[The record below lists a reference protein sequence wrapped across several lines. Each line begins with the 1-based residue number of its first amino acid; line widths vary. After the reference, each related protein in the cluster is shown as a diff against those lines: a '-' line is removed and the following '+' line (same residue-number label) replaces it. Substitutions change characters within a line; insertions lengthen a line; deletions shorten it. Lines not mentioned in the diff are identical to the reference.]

1 MKSTKENLLIVS
13 KSYQALLQKRA
24 KQVNLTVAEWQLLRL
39 IVEGYNTQQLLAEN
53 TNLDVSTLS
62 RQLSRLDAK
71 RLIKKEV
78 IRTEEKIRSRPASS
92 YSLNEA
98 GQASLDKMNQKF
110 EELNQQ
116 IFYKFTPQVFT
127 LTHKNPFFSF
137 PLFPHIIIEQMAFTY
152 KRSR

>member
-13 KSYQALLQKRA
+13 KSYQALLQKIA

-116 IFYKFTPQVFT
+116 IFEHWTDEEDNLLKILLNRLATRLQQI
-127 LTHKNPFFSF
+127 N
-137 PLFPHIIIEQMAFTY
+137 
-152 KRSR
+152 

>member
-13 KSYQALLQKRA
+13 KSCQALLQKRA

-116 IFYKFTPQVFT
+116 IFEHWTDEEDNLLKILLNRLATRLQQI
-127 LTHKNPFFSF
+127 N
-137 PLFPHIIIEQMAFTY
+137 
-152 KRSR
+152 

>member
-71 RLIKKEV
+71 RLINKFLNIGQMKK
-78 IRTEEKIRSRPASS
+78 ITC
-92 YSLNEA
+92 
-98 GQASLDKMNQKF
+98 
-110 EELNQQ
+110 
-116 IFYKFTPQVFT
+116 
-127 LTHKNPFFSF
+127 
-137 PLFPHIIIEQMAFTY
+137 
-152 KRSR
+152 

>member
-71 RLIKKEV
+71 RLIKKV

-116 IFYKFTPQVFT
+116 IFEHWTDEEDNLLKILLNRLATRLQQI
-127 LTHKNPFFSF
+127 N
-137 PLFPHIIIEQMAFTY
+137 
-152 KRSR
+152 

>member
-78 IRTEEKIRSRPASS
+78 IRTEEKIRSRRPASS

-116 IFYKFTPQVFT
+116 IFEHWTDEEDNLLKILLNRLATRLQQI
-127 LTHKNPFFSF
+127 N
-137 PLFPHIIIEQMAFTY
+137 
-152 KRSR
+152 

>member
-98 GQASLDKMNQKF
+98 GQASLDKMN

-116 IFYKFTPQVFT
+116 IFEHWTDEEDNLLKILLNRLATRLQQI
-127 LTHKNPFFSF
+127 N
-137 PLFPHIIIEQMAFTY
+137 
-152 KRSR
+152 

>member
-110 EELNQQ
+110 EELNRQIFEHWTDEEDNLLKILLNILATRLQQ
-116 IFYKFTPQVFT
+116 I
-127 LTHKNPFFSF
+127 N
-137 PLFPHIIIEQMAFTY
+137 
-152 KRSR
+152 